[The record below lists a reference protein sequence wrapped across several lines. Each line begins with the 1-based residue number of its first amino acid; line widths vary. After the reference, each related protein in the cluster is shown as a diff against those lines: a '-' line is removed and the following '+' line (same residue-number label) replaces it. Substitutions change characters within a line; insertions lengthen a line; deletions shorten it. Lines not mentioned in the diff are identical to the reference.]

1 MTSKPYV
8 IIGGGIAGVS
18 CAEEVWTPRRT
29 GCSAMLD
36 PTLLSNS
43 QWVYSTIGS
52 TTSILSRM
60 KPVGSYIGDGRVRI
74 STGPQL
80 LAAQLITVNAL
91 PFFAA
96 FTY

>member
-1 MTSKPYV
+1 MTSKPYI

-29 GCSAMLD
+29 GCSAILD
-36 PTLLSNS
+36 PMLLSNL
-43 QWVYSTIGS
+43 QWVYRPSTIGS
-52 TTSILSRM
+52 TILSRM